1 MGAFSHLRFF
11 FPDNLVYVK
20 LTKKLTRII
29 SKNNKL
35 IDGLILSAVKYIH
48 TYTHMCV
55 YIYMYI
61 CIQVHNTYIYKYRN
75 KY

>member
-1 MGAFSHLRFF
+1 MRAFSHLRFLF
-11 FPDNLVYVK
+11 LDNLVYVK

-48 TYTHMCV
+48 V
-55 YIYMYI
+55 YIYMCMYT
-61 CIQVHNTYIYKYRN
+61 QVHTYIHI
-75 KY
+75 